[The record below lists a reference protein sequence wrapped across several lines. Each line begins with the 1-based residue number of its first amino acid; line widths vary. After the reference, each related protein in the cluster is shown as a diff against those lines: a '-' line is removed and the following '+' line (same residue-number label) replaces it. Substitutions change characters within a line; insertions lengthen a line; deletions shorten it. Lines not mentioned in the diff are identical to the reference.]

1 MAWTEPLDS
10 GRYRGGYRRP
20 GNPKKLYVNGTFAL
34 KRDAREAAQ
43 EEEVKAR
50 RETARSAGK
59 LSARTTWGEWWDLIK
74 EGRASK
80 PTDTDVRERKL
91 VRRYLMPQWGEV
103 PLNLIEQ
110 PLVQQWVNALTAG
123 NVDGWTR
130 EGSPPSP
137 AYVRSVYGLFAAT
150 IGQAVPRVLTTSP
163 CTGIKLPTV
172 RKKPKAYMPVAD
184 AEKLAFKRQDYRDA
198 VDLVMETGIRP
209 NELCGLHANRIDW
222 DSSQLHVK
230 EVFVERKGVIR
241 PWPKDEDERLV
252 PLTERAKTILHRR
265 LDGRD
270 LAEGCGVPHSDGAEC
285 RGPLVFLTDRGRVM
299 RPKGLHNAMATAA
312 RNAKLPMRGGYT
324 LRRGYATRAIDGGA
338 DPFTVKRIMGH
349 ADLEELEGYVQETP
363 EARAKLLA
371 ALGEKP
377 PLKVVEQPGTPSGT
391 NSDGN
396 TLEDTG
402 TDTTGTTG

>member
-34 KRDAREAAQ
+34 KRDAKEAAQ

-50 RETARSAGK
+50 REAARSTGK
-59 LSARTTWGEWWDLIK
+59 LPARITWGEWWDLIK

-80 PTDTDVRERKL
+80 PTDTAVRERKL

-103 PLNLIEQ
+103 PLNRIEQ

-123 NVDGWTR
+123 NVDGWTKKDR
-130 EGSPPSP
+130 PPSP
-137 AYVRSVYGLFAAT
+137 GYVRSVYGLFAAT

-163 CTGIKLPTV
+163 CTGIKLPRV
-172 RKKPKAYMPVAD
+172 RKKPKPYMPVAD
-184 AEKLAFKRQDYRDA
+184 AEKLTFKRRQDYRDA
-198 VDLVMETGIRP
+198 VDFELETGLRP
-209 NELCGLHANRIDW
+209 NELCGLHADRIDW
-222 DSSQLHVK
+222 AGWLDVV
-230 EVFVERKGVIR
+230 EVFVERRGVIR
-241 PWPKDEDERLV
+241 PEPKDKDARRV
-252 PLTERAKTILHRR
+252 PLTSRALEILRRR
-265 LDGRD
+265 LGDRD
-270 LAEGCGVPHSDGAEC
+270 LGDGCGVPHSDGAQC
-285 RGPLVFLTDRGRVM
+285 RSPLVFLTDRGRVM

-371 ALGEKP
+371 ALGETP

-391 NSDGN
+391 DVDFQGLHGATSETD
-396 TLEDTG
+396 ESTG
-402 TDTTGTTG
+402 